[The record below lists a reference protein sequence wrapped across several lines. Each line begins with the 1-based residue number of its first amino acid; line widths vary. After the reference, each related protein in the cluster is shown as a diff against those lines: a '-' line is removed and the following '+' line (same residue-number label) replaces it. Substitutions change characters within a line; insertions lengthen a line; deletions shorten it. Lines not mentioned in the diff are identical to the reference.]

1 MKFKF
6 NILFDINYDLNVGKG
21 ISDFIIFSLS
31 NMGVF
36 AVQCGA
42 VLGHF
47 QHHTLRCGLA
57 KIITAPQLILV
68 VTCAVRC
75 GAVQVWC
82 GLEFSQNHDRTAP
95 HFCGHMCDTMYK
107 IRFVVS
113 IFFKLWDFL
122 TQPKTNFSLFFGSSF
137 KLLS

>member
-6 NILFDINYDLNVGKG
+6 NILSDINYDLNVGKG

-36 AVQCGA
+36 VVQCGA
-42 VLGHF
+42 VLSHF

-75 GAVQVWC
+75 GAVQC
-82 GLEFSQNHDRTAP
+82 G
-95 HFCGHMCDTMYK
+95 
-107 IRFVVS
+107 VV
-113 IFFKLWDFL
+113 
-122 TQPKTNFSLFFGSSF
+122 
-137 KLLS
+137 

>member
-6 NILFDINYDLNVGKG
+6 NILSDINYDLNVGKG

-68 VTCAVRC
+68 VTCVVRC
-75 GAVQVWC
+75 GAVQC
-82 GLEFSQNHDRTAP
+82 G
-95 HFCGHMCDTMYK
+95 
-107 IRFVVS
+107 VV
-113 IFFKLWDFL
+113 
-122 TQPKTNFSLFFGSSF
+122 
-137 KLLS
+137 

>member
-6 NILFDINYDLNVGKG
+6 NILSDINYDLNVGKG

-31 NMGVF
+31 NIGVF

-47 QHHTLRCGLA
+47 QHCTLRCGLA
-57 KIITAPQLILV
+57 KIITAPQLIFV

-75 GAVQVWC
+75 D
-82 GLEFSQNHDRTAP
+82 LEFSQNHDRTVP
-95 HFCGHMCDTMYK
+95 HFCGHMCETMYK

-113 IFFKLWDFL
+113 IFFKFWDFL
-122 TQPKTNFSLFFGSSF
+122 TQPKTNFSFFWGQV
-137 KLLS
+137 LNY